1 MNYHDLDHIVS
12 HRFSSTLE
20 YSTTA
25 TGRLTTIELRNCT
38 GIRPQLIS
46 NFLRSQLGLEHL
58 VLGGNS
64 ITDEALD
71 SLIETP
77 LVRLQSLELI
87 DCGEISDETMVP
99 VMYNCDLIT
108 KLVIFGSCFTLRTFS
123 AISQYLPRLEELH
136 LERVPLIMN
145 ESLQDIL
152 TKCSRLRILKL
163 WHCRNLTQDLFTDD
177 QTQCETLE
185 ELEYMDNF
193 QRQYKIN
200 DSMQV
205 RFLTSIVTRFEKLK
219 ILRLAKLGDSST
231 SLNLVS
237 YLCQLDQLEKFT
249 LLQNP
254 GLDCANLKE
263 LKQKLPMLTHIGVGI
278 SDQTSEGE
286 LLKFATTNLRP
297 GVQIQH
303 VIQDVHQQSLGQ
315 ALLVLFQSNRA
326 AIRRAFTD
334 ILGES
339 VLSVALR
346 RVISHVA
353 ISNDDSQQS
362 LTVRMQEVTTPLL
375 DKILKRSDEA
385 GRKVA
390 FFLLD
395 WLILE
400 SPQRIEMA
408 LALSRELEPR
418 TDKKRKLAAL
428 LAIEHSL
435 QTHSARHSAQK
446 TESIASD
453 PGSENGDLFDGDIL
467 TTWISLLS
475 NIIHEDSVAVP
486 SITRLVSL
494 ALDLSMFLSRILSI
508 QVLRDIEQE
517 KVLRR
522 QALVTD
528 VSDLGTAGTEYS
540 STHGRAF
547 TECMLDIINILQT
560 YQLASKSVVFALY
573 DALSLNLDKADY
585 EGLVAQLTSTL
596 DVPTEIPSDSL
607 DMVVKYT
614 MLFPDVLIP
623 ELLKRIQQVR
633 LEGKPSFQ
641 GTATAPGTANVISV
655 VIRLRDEEFFL
666 RALPSEAEHQRRLLE
681 EAIVELL
688 QGYDADTKRMNNITL
703 ALEPRKVFDILA
715 PKLTSDDTGTRSWAR
730 SAMIEYILY
739 QRLSGSTFNSFVD
752 YTRRSQS
759 VTSQSNIS
767 YPWQAKKIRTPTQLL
782 SMVRA
787 TSSNTTSCKTGE
799 EMQEALFNVFKK
811 LGEHILP
818 TSWNNFLNIL
828 ISKTCALPADHHLVR
843 VWNNLGPSLV
853 KSPEATLCL
862 SKLVLGRMEQ
872 QGSVTEQ
879 ILEDALETS
888 DDALEDLRLA
898 RLSPLLILKSIP
910 IVGLTQEF
918 KRNPCASEDNIP
930 DRMSRALRVRFDNQL
945 EFSVVRTMAKAAHY
959 GMHPDSALEA
969 IYSGMARCFTNKPVD
984 PSRLD
989 LIDIRS
995 WLFTLYDWVA
1005 KWAIDACTPEELE
1018 HSIAWIYRIISEDLF
1033 AILSLHNTN
1042 QGITQD
1048 LYKAQLG
1055 ATDIL
1060 SKFLLVTGPYYLSPE
1075 KDPCHQHPKVS
1086 KKNETTSLGE
1096 KSDHILPRT
1105 PKELLVMI
1113 LEESLNRITCT
1124 ITERRMSH
1132 VAHAVCLINA
1142 FIMAFQSVT
1151 SLTSASLSTSASR
1164 KEPLEA
1170 MRQDEHSKSWIRS
1183 VLLDLVAPRL
1193 SAVVVQHLQE
1203 QGDDEN
1209 KEMVPIIQ
1217 GCIQLLYT
1225 GVSVLGIL
1233 GESVTSHPM
1242 WNVAVKGLD
1251 SEAAAIAI
1259 ASLKLLATMLG
1270 TRMAEPSFIAQGDME
1285 AIQNNLQRLQTG
1297 ERETPSAELLDLL
1310 DKVRAMLS

>member
-1 MNYHDLDHIVS
+1 M
-12 HRFSSTLE
+12 
-20 YSTTA
+20 
-25 TGRLTTIELRNCT
+25 
-38 GIRPQLIS
+38 
-46 NFLRSQLGLEHL
+46 
-58 VLGGNS
+58 
-64 ITDEALD
+64 
-71 SLIETP
+71 
-77 LVRLQSLELI
+77 
-87 DCGEISDETMVP
+87 
-99 VMYNCDLIT
+99 
-108 KLVIFGSCFTLRTFS
+108 
-123 AISQYLPRLEELH
+123 
-136 LERVPLIMN
+136 
-145 ESLQDIL
+145 
-152 TKCSRLRILKL
+152 
-163 WHCRNLTQDLFTDD
+163 
-177 QTQCETLE
+177 
-185 ELEYMDNF
+185 
-193 QRQYKIN
+193 
-200 DSMQV
+200 
-205 RFLTSIVTRFEKLK
+205 
-219 ILRLAKLGDSST
+219 
-231 SLNLVS
+231 
-237 YLCQLDQLEKFT
+237 
-249 LLQNP
+249 
-254 GLDCANLKE
+254 
-263 LKQKLPMLTHIGVGI
+263 
-278 SDQTSEGE
+278 
-286 LLKFATTNLRP
+286 
-297 GVQIQH
+297 
-303 VIQDVHQQSLGQ
+303 
-315 ALLVLFQSNRA
+315 
-326 AIRRAFTD
+326 
-334 ILGES
+334 
-339 VLSVALR
+339 
-346 RVISHVA
+346 A

-475 NIIHEDSVAVP
+475 NIIHEDGPSSVAVP

-560 YQLASKSVVFALY
+560 YQLSGLNRNPLASASLADAVSFVQRFNAYQGSIARRLSDGSLEAFARFWSVISFNIRQKRSTSSIFDQVQDCIQMQSVTSSTRLIASCMILGQCDPTRPADQLLLHSAHIRSALLSLSQGEASKSVVFALY